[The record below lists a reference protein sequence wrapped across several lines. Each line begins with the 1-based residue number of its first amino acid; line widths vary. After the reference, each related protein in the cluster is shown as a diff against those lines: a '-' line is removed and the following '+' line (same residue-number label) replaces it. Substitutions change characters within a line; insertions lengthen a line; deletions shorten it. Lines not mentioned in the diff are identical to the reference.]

1 MKFATNFYNAVWRVC
16 SRRLSIKENK
26 RYFCFYSCFGTG
38 KGIDLLLYRYD
49 NGCNKTNTIQVKMS
63 RTYYNDKEDFGYPFY
78 LWFNRFPVQ
87 QNANWYI
94 LVGIYAK
101 HSDEPNAGV
110 KSTTWDTI
118 MLAFTN
124 KEMSLFMSEVKQKKD
139 PTKDDRMFGFGFD
152 SSKAIY
158 QTRGFRE
165 IRDMSQYLI
174 ENRLDEIRNSSY

>member
-1 MKFATNFYNAVWRVC
+1 MESLQLQIIYPK
-16 SRRLSIKENK
+16 NK

-63 RTYYNDKEDFGYPFY
+63 RTYYNDKEDSGYPFY

-110 KSTTWDTI
+110 KAQLGILSC
-118 MLAFTN
+118 LL
-124 KEMSLFMSEVKQKKD
+124 SQ
-139 PTKDDRMFGFGFD
+139 
-152 SSKAIY
+152 
-158 QTRGFRE
+158 
-165 IRDMSQYLI
+165 IRKCHCLC
-174 ENRLDEIRNSSY
+174 RK

>member
-1 MKFATNFYNAVWRVC
+1 MTRKILAIHSTCGLIGFLF
-16 SRRLSIKENK
+16 S
-26 RYFCFYSCFGTG
+26 
-38 KGIDLLLYRYD
+38 
-49 NGCNKTNTIQVKMS
+49 KTQT
-63 RTYYNDKEDFGYPFY
+63 
-78 LWFNRFPVQ
+78 
-87 QNANWYI
+87 
-94 LVGIYAK
+94 GIYWLGYMQ
-101 HSDEPNAGV
+101 PNAGV

-174 ENRLDEIRNSSY
+174 ENRLDEIRNTFT

>member
-1 MKFATNFYNAVWRVC
+1 MQPIFTMQYGEFAVAD
-16 SRRLSIKENK
+16 SLSKKIK
-26 RYFCFYSCFGTG
+26 GTSVFIPASAQE

-63 RTYYNDKEDFGYPFY
+63 RTYYNDKEDSGYPFY